1 MIKRARPEVKT
12 LLGRPIEVD
21 KITIC
26 DAKQALDKWINLTL
40 PCRVDQMLA

>member
-21 KITIC
+21 KITI
-26 DAKQALDKWINLTL
+26 AMPSKRWTNGLI
-40 PCRVDQMLA
+40 